1 MGYFMKDK
9 LQDKKSAALQ
19 ATLEL
24 ISEQGFHGT
33 PMSQIAQRANIGV
46 GTIYRYFS
54 SKEDLINALYIDVK
68 SRLAQYTLR
77 NYLESRPVPESFLLL
92 LTNIIDYFLENPA
105 QLLFI
110 EQYANSPLITAAT
123 RAEGVRTF
131 EPVNNLFKRA
141 SQEQLL
147 KELPLELLS
156 TLAYGATISLVK
168 LCLFGK
174 GKLDQDTLNAGVRAI
189 WDAIKR

>member
-1 MGYFMKDK
+1 MQDK
-9 LQDKKSAALQ
+9 PQDKKSAVLW

-24 ISEQGFHGT
+24 ISEQGFQGT

-68 SRLAQYTLR
+68 ARLVQYTLR
-77 NYLESRPVPESFLLL
+77 NYLESMPVRESFLLIL
-92 LTNIIDYFLENPA
+92 RNIVDYFVEKPA
-105 QLLFI
+105 ELLFM

-123 RAEGVRTF
+123 HEEGLRMF
-131 EPVNNLFKRA
+131 EPVNNLFKCAR
-141 SQEQLL
+141 EEHLL
-147 KELPLELLS
+147 KELPMEMLN
-156 TLAYGATISLVK
+156 TLAFGATISLAKLWLFGEVK
-168 LCLFGK
+168 LDSTI
-174 GKLDQDTLNAGVRAI
+174 LDAGLDAI

>member
-1 MGYFMKDK
+1 MTEIT
-9 LQDKKSAALQ
+9 QSKKAAALQ

-54 SKEDLINALYIDVK
+54 GKEDLINALYIDVK
-68 SRLAQYTLR
+68 SRLAQYTLH
-77 NYLESRPVPESFLLL
+77 NYLETRPVRESCMLLL
-92 LTNIIDYFLENPA
+92 RNIVDYFLEHPA
-105 QLLFI
+105 ELMFI

-123 RAEGVRTF
+123 REEGIRTF
-131 EPVNNLFKRA
+131 EPVNNLFKHAREA
-141 SQEQLL
+141 NLL
-147 KELPLELLS
+147 KDLPLEMLS

-168 LCLFGK
+168 LSLFGHN
-174 GKLDQDTLNAGVRAI
+174 KLDSHMLDGGISAI

>member
-1 MGYFMKDK
+1 MKK
-9 LQDKKSAALQ
+9 IVQNKKVAVLK

-24 ISEQGFHGT
+24 ISEQGFQGT

-54 SKEDLINALYIDVK
+54 GKEDLINALYIEVK
-68 SRLAQYTLR
+68 TRLAQYTLR
-77 NYLESRPVPESFLLL
+77 NYSESRDVHVSFLLL
-92 LTNIIDYFLENPA
+92 LRNIADYFIENPA
-105 QLLFI
+105 ELLFI

-123 RAEGVRTF
+123 YEEGLRMFV
-131 EPVNNLFKRA
+131 PVNNLFERA
-141 SQEQLL
+141 KKEKLL
-147 KELPLELLS
+147 KELPMEMLS

-168 LCLFGK
+168 LWLFGK
-174 GKLDQDTLNAGVRAI
+174 IKLDESTLDGGVDAI

>member
-1 MGYFMKDK
+1 MNEK
-9 LQDKKSAALQ
+9 LQHKKVAALK

-24 ISEQGFHGT
+24 ISEQGFQGT

-68 SRLAQYTLR
+68 TRLAQYTLR
-77 NYLESRPVPESFLLL
+77 NYSENRDVHESFLLL
-92 LTNIIDYFLENPA
+92 LRNIVDYFIENPA
-105 QLLFI
+105 ELLFM

-123 RAEGVRTF
+123 HEEGLRTF
-131 EPVNNLFKRA
+131 APVNHLFVRA
-141 SQEQLL
+141 QEQDLL
-147 KELPLELLS
+147 KELPMELLN
-156 TLAYGATISLVK
+156 TLAYGATLSLVK
-168 LCLFGK
+168 LWLFGK
-174 GKLDQDTLNAGVRAI
+174 VKLDERTLNAGVDAI